1 MQANLRLKDEEL
13 RKANIL
19 IDELEVFRFN
29 HHVLARFCPK
39 NNRGGAL
46 CLCQRR
52 TTTHTITH
60 LLTE

>member
-1 MQANLRLKDEEL
+1 MKRRIVIIAVTINLITMQANLRLKDEEL

-39 NNRGGAL
+39 CRQNN
-46 CLCQRR
+46 
-52 TTTHTITH
+52 
-60 LLTE
+60 